1 MWNLLS
7 TDISIFRHKLDLGTS
22 DRTVK
27 AGVVG
32 DVVGAGWG
40 SYSVLRTGVHFEI
53 TICITKV
60 LCIETST
67 LLNEYFEINFT
78 GFIFI
83 KFT

>member
-7 TDISIFRHKLDLGTS
+7 TDISIFRCKLDLGTS